1 MELKTMLSK
10 SPNLEYLRSFH
21 MVAECGSISKAVT
34 KNNVTRPTLSRHI
47 QLLEDELGLALFRR
61 TKKGLELTVKG
72 YKVFTYSESIFQ
84 IAIDMFDDVQETKSL
99 LSGPVK
105 VVASSGI
112 TSIILSKIFN
122 KLSALSSDIELHVK
136 PVSEVS
142 EQLLN
147 ENDISIQTLRPT
159 RANLIARK
167 LGEVHCGVY
176 ASKDYL
182 NKKGTPDSLA
192 DLGDHYLVGDIQTGG
207 LRDKFVNLFGAE
219 IANQILHLRCDDH
232 SVAWRMVV
240 EGCGIGITH
249 ISHGDSEPRVSRI
262 LKELPTIT
270 YPVWLVTHEEI
281 KDTPRIRYIYDL
293 IAEQFNKV

>member
-1 MELKTMLSK
+1 
-10 SPNLEYLRSFH
+10 
-21 MVAECGSISKAVT
+21 
-34 KNNVTRPTLSRHI
+34 
-47 QLLEDELGLALFRR
+47 
-61 TKKGLELTVKG
+61 
-72 YKVFTYSESIFQ
+72 
-84 IAIDMFDDVQETKSL
+84 MFDDVLETKSL

-105 VVASSGI
+105 VVASGGI

-122 KLSALSSDIELHVK
+122 KISTLSLDIELHVK

-142 EQLLN
+142 ELLLN
-147 ENDISIQTLRPT
+147 ENDISIQTLQPT
-159 RANLIARK
+159 RTNLIARK

-182 NKKGTPDSLA
+182 NKKGTPESLA
-192 DLGDHYLVGDIQTGG
+192 DLGDHYLVGDIQTGE
-207 LRDKFVNLFGAE
+207 LRDKFVNLFGPE
-219 IANQILHLRCDDH
+219 IVNQIFHLRCDDH

-240 EGCGIGITH
+240 EGCGLGITH

>member
-1 MELKTMLSK
+1 MRDDTMLSTA
-10 SPNLEYLRSFH
+10 PNLELLRSFH
-21 MVAECGSISKAVT
+21 MVAECGSISLAVE

-61 TKKGLELTVKG
+61 TKDGLELTDKG
-72 YKVFTYSESIFQ
+72 SKVFTYSESIFQ
-84 IAIDMFDDVQETKSL
+84 IATDMFDDVLETKSL

-122 KLSALSSDIELHVK
+122 SLSTLSSDIELHVK

-147 ENDISIQTLRPT
+147 ENDISIQTLQPT
-159 RANLIARK
+159 RANLITRK

-182 NKKGTPDSLA
+182 NKKGTPTSFA
-192 DLGDHYLVGDIQTGG
+192 DLGNHYLVGDIQTGG
-207 LRDKFVNLFGAE
+207 LKDKFVNLFGPE
-219 IANQILHLRCDDH
+219 IANQIFHLRCDDH

-249 ISHGDSEPRVSRI
+249 ISNGDSEPRVSRI
-262 LKELPTIT
+262 LKELPPIT

-281 KDTPRIRYIYDL
+281 KDTPRIRFVFDL
-293 IAEQFNKV
+293 IAEQFKKV

>member
-1 MELKTMLSK
+1 
-10 SPNLEYLRSFH
+10 

-34 KNNVTRPTLSRHI
+34 KNNITRPTLSRHI
-47 QLLEDELGLALFRR
+47 QLLENELGLVLFRR
-61 TKKGLELTVKG
+61 TKNGLELTEKG
-72 YKVFTYSESIFQ
+72 SKVFTYSESIFQ
-84 IAIDMFDDVQETKSL
+84 IATDMFDDVLETKSL

-105 VVASSGI
+105 VVASNGI

-122 KLSALSSDIELHVK
+122 KLSRLSSDIELHIK
-136 PVSEVS
+136 PVNEVT

-147 ENDISIQTLRPT
+147 QNDISIQTVRPT

-167 LGEVHCGVY
+167 LGKVDCGAY
-176 ASKDYL
+176 ASKNYL
-182 NKKGTPDSLA
+182 NQKGTPVSLS
-192 DLGDHYLVGDIQTGG
+192 DLKDHYLVGDIQTEEIKHKI
-207 LRDKFVNLFGAE
+207 DILFGPE
-219 IANQILHLRCDDH
+219 IANQIFHLRCDDH

-249 ISHGDSEPRVSRI
+249 ISQGDSEPRVSRI
-262 LKELPTIT
+262 LKELPIIT

-281 KDTPRIRYIYDL
+281 QDTPRIRYIYDL

>member
-1 MELKTMLSK
+1 MLSK

-34 KNNVTRPTLSRHI
+34 KNNITRPTLSRHI
-47 QLLEDELGLALFRR
+47 QLLENELGLVLFRR
-61 TKKGLELTVKG
+61 TKNGLELTEKG
-72 YKVFTYSESIFQ
+72 SKVFTYSESIFQ
-84 IAIDMFDDVQETKSL
+84 IATDMFDDVLETKSL

-105 VVASSGI
+105 VVASNGI

-122 KLSALSSDIELHVK
+122 KLSRLSSDIELHIK
-136 PVSEVS
+136 PVNEVT

-147 ENDISIQTLRPT
+147 QNDISIQTVRPT

-167 LGEVHCGVY
+167 LGKVDCGAY
-176 ASKDYL
+176 ASKNYL
-182 NKKGTPDSLA
+182 NQKGTPVSLS
-192 DLGDHYLVGDIQTGG
+192 DLKDHYLVGDIQTEEIKHKI
-207 LRDKFVNLFGAE
+207 DILFGPE
-219 IANQILHLRCDDH
+219 IANQIFHLRCDDH

-249 ISHGDSEPRVSRI
+249 ISQGDSEPRVSRI
-262 LKELPTIT
+262 LKELPIIT

-281 KDTPRIRYIYDL
+281 QDTPRIRYIYDL